1 MAINNPLIP
10 GDPFSYDLK
19 WIVMKIKWLVQ
30 QGASLETALEALRSY
45 VDQRFDDLD
54 IQDEV
59 NQKLSE
65 MYEDGSLALLI
76 ARYLNINTPQLH
88 GAVGDGET
96 DDTAAIQAAI
106 DTGIPVFIPDGR
118 YLITD
123 TLKVTR
129 SNTKIYGDIDSAI
142 IIGDELKEGN
152 DAKWAL
158 QVYSDQ
164 TPVKKLVTS
173 AITEGGTSF
182 TVNNGDDLE
191 KDMIVMIS
199 GDFSTSPWTSYN
211 RGSITKGETNLV
223 NAISGSTVTIAVPAS
238 IPFATSEIVTAEFIE
253 PVKNVLLENLT
264 FIGKDDAD
272 DKRQYRGATIIN
284 GVDCVVQGCKAFNCG
299 INSFELAACVWSR
312 LTNCYVKDAW
322 SYEDGTTNVI
332 GLGYALRDNGCNS
345 CRIENSVVDGARHG
359 VDISGNYPAV
369 NTIVREN
376 TLRAGTSVAVLNTH
390 GSAFKSEICN
400 NLIYGGTNLSGEKIV
415 FRENRA
421 TAVVRTSYGRNFILE
436 GNSVPYFGLGLPDV
450 NEPGN
455 YIIIRG
461 NILTGTQI
469 CTINAGENGPY
480 ETVYGFMCEDN
491 KLIISSTSNIGVICN
506 ITYSQGATVTF
517 ARGLVTNN
525 NISFNQQSY
534 TVNPLALTNNMAITN
549 VGLSEWDSVISNGL
563 FVAVNV
569 PSTNTIGA
577 RAYRSRL
584 KVPVWYDG
592 ANWLK
597 ADATAP

>member
-59 NQKLSE
+59 NAKLTE

-76 ARYLNINTPQLH
+76 ARYLNVNTPQLH

-129 SNTKIYGDIDSAI
+129 SNTKICGDRDSAI
-142 IIGDELKEGN
+142 IIGDELKQGN

-158 QVYSDQ
+158 QVYSAE

-173 AITEGGTSF
+173 AITEGGTTF

-199 GDFSTSPWTSYN
+199 GDFSTSPWTSDN
-211 RGSITKGETNLV
+211 RGYITKGETNLV
-223 NAISGSTVTIAVPAS
+223 NAVSSSTVTIAVPAS
-238 IPFATSEIVTAEFIE
+238 MPFASSEIVDAEFIK

-284 GVDCVVQGCKAFNCG
+284 GVDCVIHGCKAFNCG
-299 INSFELAACVWSR
+299 INSFEISYNVWSVIKD
-312 LTNCYVKDAW
+312 CYVSKTW
-322 SYEDGTTNVI
+322 TYEDGTTTVI
-332 GLGYALRDNGCNS
+332 GLGYALRDVCGNS
-345 CRIENSVVDGARHG
+345 CRIESNIVNEARHA
-359 VDISGNYPAV
+359 VDISGKYPAV
-369 NTIVREN
+369 STIVKN
-376 TLRAGTSVAVLNTH
+376 NIMKPGTDQAVMNTH
-390 GSAFKSEICN
+390 GSANKSVICD
-400 NLIYGGTNLSGEKIV
+400 NLIYGETTLCGENITFTGNKCHRSIS
-415 FRENRA
+415 
-421 TAVVRTSYGRNFILE
+421 TIYGRNFIFE
-436 GNSVPYFGLGLPDV
+436 NNDAPSFYINVPDT
-450 NEPGN
+450 NERGN
-455 YIIIRG
+455 YLIIR
-461 NILTGTQI
+461 N
-469 CTINAGENGPY
+469 
-480 ETVYGFMCEDN
+480 
-491 KLIISSTSNIGVICN
+491 N
-506 ITYSQGATVTF
+506 ITRTERVCYIAGKNGVAYDTVCAWALETSQILPV
-517 ARGLVTNN
+517 LV
-525 NISFNQQSY
+525 
-534 TVNPLALTNNMAITN
+534 VPLI
-549 VGLSEWDSVISNGL
+549 
-563 FVAVNV
+563 
-569 PSTNTIGA
+569 NTILF
-577 RAYRSRL
+577 SQTN
-584 KVPVWYDG
+584 P
-592 ANWLK
+592 
-597 ADATAP
+597 